1 MTAPLGAPFFIKSV
15 PPVILFMARTNAYIG
30 RMLRKT
36 TIRALC
42 AVLLIGFA
50 PTAGAQTAAVPES
63 AEQIRLSFAPLVEQV
78 APSVVNIYTSRT
90 VETAGFRNPLFN
102 DPFFQRFFGEGFGG
116 TQRRQENSLGSGV
129 IVSEDGL
136 VVTNHHV
143 IADADDI
150 QVILRDRR
158 QFSAEVILSEER
170 TDLAVLRMVDPRGD
184 LPAATLGNS
193 DAVQVG
199 DLVLAIGNPFGV
211 GQTVTSGIV
220 SGVAR
225 TSVDISDFQSFIQTD
240 AAINPGNSGG
250 ALVAM
255 DGTLIGINT
264 AIFSGSGGSHG
275 IGFAVPSNMVEAVL
289 RSAISGEPLLS
300 PWLGFSGRAVDWDI
314 ASALDMPR
322 PEGIIV
328 EQIWDGGPADDAGL
342 ESGDIVHTMD
352 GIPVFDQQNLRFRA
366 VTRGIGETARLGVIR
381 GGQAFE
387 TDLALVPPPE
397 DPPRD
402 PVAIRDKLP
411 IAGVVFVNLSPAVTS
426 ELNLPEGLRGVMAM
440 EVVRNSPAARF
451 GVRPGDIL
459 RSVNGREIVRTDDLR
474 ALMDSPPSVWT
485 IVLERNGTRYTVEVR

>member
-1 MTAPLGAPFFIKSV
+1 
-15 PPVILFMARTNAYIG
+15 MAAH
-30 RMLRKT
+30 
-36 TIRALC
+36 
-42 AVLLIGFA
+42 
-50 PTAGAQTAAVPES
+50 AQSTAVPQTM
-63 AEQIRLSFAPLVEQV
+63 EQVRLSYAPLVEAV

-90 VETAGFRNPLFN
+90 IETSGFRNPLFN
-102 DPFFQRFFGEGFGG
+102 DPFFQRFFGDRFGDRFGG

-158 QFSAEVILSEER
+158 QFEAEVILSEER
-170 TDLAVLRMVDPRGD
+170 TDLAVLRLIDPSGE
-184 LPAATLGNS
+184 LPTVTLGNS
-193 DAVQVG
+193 DAVDVG

-275 IGFAVPSNMVEAVL
+275 IGFAVPANMVAAVL
-289 RSAISGEPLLS
+289 RSAVTGDALVS
-300 PWLGFSGRAVDWDI
+300 PWLGFTGRAVDWDI
-314 ASALDMPR
+314 ASALGMAH

-328 EQIWDGGPADDAGL
+328 EEVSEGGPADDAGL
-342 ESGDIVHTMD
+342 ESGDIVHTMN
-352 GIPVFDQQNLRFRA
+352 GIPVFDLQNLRFRA
-366 VTRGIGETARLGVIR
+366 ITRGVGQTARLGVIR
-381 GGQAFE
+381 DGEALE
-387 TDLALVPPPE
+387 TELVLVSPPE

-402 PVAIRDKLP
+402 PLAVQDKMPL
-411 IAGVVFVNLSPAVTS
+411 AGSTFVNLSPAVVA
-426 ELNLPEGLRGVMAM
+426 ELNLPEGLTGVMAM
-440 EVVRNSPAARF
+440 ELTRNSLPLRA
-451 GVRPGDIL
+451 GMRPGDII
-459 RSVNGREIVRTDDLR
+459 RSVNGDPIRLTDDLR
-474 ALMDSPPSVWT
+474 ALMDNPPPVWE
-485 IVLERNGTRYTVEVR
+485 IIIERNGNPYQIELRQSR